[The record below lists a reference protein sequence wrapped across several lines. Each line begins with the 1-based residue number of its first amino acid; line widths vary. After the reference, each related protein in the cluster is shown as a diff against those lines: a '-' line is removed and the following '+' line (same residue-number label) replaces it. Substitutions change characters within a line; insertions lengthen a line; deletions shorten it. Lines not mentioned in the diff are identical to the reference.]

1 MASYKQMRR
10 DTTYPAI
17 PVQFMDRTAIFKTI
31 IGLQSESIKVKLL
44 DMTIKINRPVFA
56 LDIEWMHHVPR
67 VISSSTGSTLP
78 CMVKELRY
86 LGVHILQSRIHL
98 NVHYQTTDK
107 HFIAQQMLY
116 LERLVTGCNFAV
128 DKEQMHAY
136 LCMVLMHVL

>member
-67 VISSSTGSTLP
+67 VISSS
-78 CMVKELRY
+78 
-86 LGVHILQSRIHL
+86 
-98 NVHYQTTDK
+98 
-107 HFIAQQMLY
+107 
-116 LERLVTGCNFAV
+116 
-128 DKEQMHAY
+128 MHG
-136 LCMVLMHVL
+136 